1 MSGVGAAE
9 GGFSSAAG
17 TSTRL
22 RPTFARAAI
31 GRLKELVRLGADS
44 QSSQVLSLESGSGI
58 LVGQLA
64 RAGLSCWALAY
75 QQALAVELKRSLPQ
89 VRVASAALS
98 ALPIRS
104 GGIELLCISGGFE
117 QGLTEIALAETRRV
131 LRCGATLAQV
141 INLVDGSV
149 PWVQNLAALTPSAGS
164 RSQGLEAQGLEAQGL
179 EAQQVSACFAE
190 PTVELFQNSV
200 PSSVDHELDRL
211 RADLH
216 AAAMAPELQ
225 IGVLAAAKEILT
237 AQADSSGS
245 LERPQHTVLRYWRA
259 V

>member
-117 QGLTEIALAETRRV
+117 QALTEIALAETRRV

-164 RSQGLEAQGLEAQGL
+164 RSQGLEAQGLEAQ
-179 EAQQVSACFAE
+179 QVSACFAE

-200 PSSVDHELDRL
+200 ASSVDHELDRL

-216 AAAMAPELQ
+216 AAAMAPELE
-225 IGVLAAAKEILT
+225 IGVLAAAKEIFT